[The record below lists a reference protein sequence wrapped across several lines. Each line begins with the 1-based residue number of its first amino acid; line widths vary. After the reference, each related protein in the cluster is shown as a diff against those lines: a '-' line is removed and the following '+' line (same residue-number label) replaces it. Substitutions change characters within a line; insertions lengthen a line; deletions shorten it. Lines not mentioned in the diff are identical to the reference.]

1 MTDIYYNPLGKIYTT
16 QTRPADVGG
25 LKNTG
30 YIDDF
35 NTISYKTT
43 TDNSEIVGV
52 NNNDQIYSGNIIKK
66 MRNTNVTIDSMLD
79 DSRIQNKSANLQLSI
94 LSGITGISIIVFM
107 LLLKNINTK

>member
-1 MTDIYYNPLGKIYTT
+1 MTDIYYNPLGKKYTT
-16 QTRPADVGG
+16 ETRPADGEG

-35 NTISYKTT
+35 NTISYKTS
-43 TDNSEIVGV
+43 TDNSEIVNV
-52 NNNDQIYSGNIIKK
+52 SNNDKIYSGNIIKK
-66 MRNTNVTIDSMLD
+66 MRNTNLTIDSMLD

>member
-1 MTDIYYNPLGKIYTT
+1 MTDIYYNPLGKIYSTEK
-16 QTRPADVGG
+16 RPSNGG

-35 NTISYKTT
+35 NTITSS
-43 TDNSEIVGV
+43 DNISIVDIS
-52 NNNDQIYSGNIIKK
+52 NNDQIYSGNIIKK

-79 DSRIQNKSANLQLSI
+79 DSRIQNKSSNLQLSI

-107 LLLKNINTK
+107 LLLKNINKK

>member
-16 QTRPADVGG
+16 QTRPVGG
-25 LKNTG
+25 GSKNLG

-35 NTISYKTT
+35 NTITT
-43 TDNSEIVGV
+43 NDNISILDIS
-52 NNNDQIYSGNIIKK
+52 NNDQIYSGNIIKK
-66 MRNTNVTIDSMLD
+66 MRNTNLTIDSMLD
-79 DSRIQNKSANLQLSI
+79 DSRIQNKSSNLQLSI